1 MTDRTQPVGFIG
13 LGAIGAPLVE
23 SLLRAEVPVVVYD
36 LDATAV
42 ERIVAAGA
50 AAASSLAELAGRTR
64 VVGVCVPADDHVRA
78 VLDGPE
84 GLLAH
89 LAAGSVVAIHSTV
102 LPETVQWAA
111 SAAARYD
118 IAVVEAAVTGGAAA
132 AAEGR
137 STFLLGGDPSAI
149 EQLAPLLDA
158 CGDVR
163 IHAGELGQASRLKLC
178 INLQSYATFMGV
190 FEASVLAKRLGL
202 PLDALK
208 TAMRANG
215 QLGEMTANYM
225 RLNDLSEADLTN
237 PGTRQFLEGYAAIIE
252 KDLDLIVRLADEAG
266 VPVPA
271 AELAGQLARRV
282 YFLEEPNP

>member
-1 MTDRTQPVGFIG
+1 MTDRAQHVGFVG
-13 LGAIGAPLVE
+13 LGAIGAPLAE
-23 SLLRAEVPVVVYD
+23 SLVRAEVPVVVYD
-36 LDATAV
+36 LDAAAV
-42 ERIVAAGA
+42 DRLVAAGA
-50 AAASSLAELAGRTR
+50 EAAGSLADLGAR
-64 VVGVCVPADDHVRA
+64 VRLVGVCVPADAHVRA
-78 VLDGPE
+78 VLDGPD
-84 GLLAH
+84 GLLGN

-111 SAAARYD
+111 EAAAAYG

-132 AAEGR
+132 ASEGR
-137 STFLLGGDPSAI
+137 STFLLGGDPAAI

-158 CGDVR
+158 CGDVC

-178 INLQSYATFMGV
+178 INLQSYANFMGV
-190 FEASVLAKRLGL
+190 FEASMLAKKLGL

-215 QLGEMTANYM
+215 QLSEMTGNYM
-225 RLNDLSEADLTN
+225 LLNDLSDADLAN
-237 PGTRQFLEGYAAIIE
+237 PGTRQFLERYAAIIE

-266 VPVPA
+266 VPVPT

-282 YFLEEPNP
+282 YFLEAPNP

>member
-1 MTDRTQPVGFIG
+1 MTDRKQQVGFVG

-23 SLLRAEVPVVVYD
+23 SLLRAGVPVVVFD
-36 LDATAV
+36 LDSAAV
-42 ERIVAAGA
+42 DRLVAAGA
-50 AAASSLAELAGRTR
+50 QAAASLADLGGRAR
-64 VVGVCVPADDHVRA
+64 IVSVCVPADTHVRA
-78 VLDGPE
+78 VLDGPD

-111 SAAARYD
+111 EAAAAYG
-118 IAVVEAAVTGGAAA
+118 IAVVEAALTGGAAA

-158 CGDVR
+158 CGDVC

-190 FEASVLAKRLGL
+190 FEASMLAKKLDL
-202 PLDALK
+202 SLDALK

-215 QLGEMTANYM
+215 QLSEMTGNYM
-225 RLNDLSEADLTN
+225 LLNDFSESDLAN
-237 PGTRQFLEGYAAIIE
+237 PGTRQVLDGYAAIIE

-271 AELAGQLARRV
+271 AELASQLARRV
-282 YFLEEPNP
+282 YFLEAPNP